1 MSSRVKGRLRHVG
14 VEARS
19 ASRARATSAAD
30 DRLRVV
36 TDAEGPVPAAG
47 RLAVLP
53 PVTRG
58 IGVRGMRPAD
68 APRSITPL
76 RSRIGCELALLGV
89 GVGVAPRA
97 RQPIS
102 GGGLVVDERP
112 AYASPL
118 VARLPL

>member
-1 MSSRVKGRLRHVG
+1 
-14 VEARS
+14 
-19 ASRARATSAAD
+19 
-30 DRLRVV
+30 
-36 TDAEGPVPAAG
+36 
-47 RLAVLP
+47 
-53 PVTRG
+53 VTRG

-89 GVGVAPRA
+89 GVGVGVAPRA